1 MQRREAGQLNQVVYR
16 RRPHPDPRPAARQPR
31 NRCRQLGLSAA
42 LHRPAWRVPTSGQRR
57 LRRRGLRHRSV
68 RVRGRKNS
76 GSTTPSPPSLGVS
89 PSPSPSPTPT
99 PTPMPSRPPLLG
111 PSPTPG
117 TSTTPT
123 PTPPPAPRARP
134 SPTPTR
140 TPSPTST
147 PGCPVRDDGNRHDRD
162 DNGVHDLLDSDDDN
176 TDVRDRGDRDH
187 GDDRRHHC
195 PTIMTMMTT
204 RCQRNST
211 CSDFS
216 D

>member
-1 MQRREAGQLNQVVYR
+1 MERREAGQLNQVGYR

-31 NRCRQLGLSAA
+31 NRQLGLSAA

-99 PTPMPSRPPLLG
+99 PTPLPSRPPLLG

-123 PTPPPAPRARP
+123 PTPPPAPKSAAFTDANADPIAAELIQGPNPIGIPTNVRVVTVSERLRP
-134 SPTPTR
+134 FDQ
-140 TPSPTST
+140 PSRYQFAVIGS
-147 PGCPVRDDGNRHDRD
+147 
-162 DNGVHDLLDSDDDN
+162 
-176 TDVRDRGDRDH
+176 
-187 GDDRRHHC
+187 
-195 PTIMTMMTT
+195 
-204 RCQRNST
+204 
-211 CSDFS
+211 
-216 D
+216 

>member
-1 MQRREAGQLNQVVYR
+1 MSAARIV
-16 RRPHPDPRPAARQPR
+16 RRPPPTSVACPDLRTATAPPARSATTERSSSRPQK
-31 NRCRQLGLSAA
+31 LWVDHA
-42 LHRPAWRVPTSGQRR
+42 LAPFTRRVPVAIAEPDSY
-57 LRRRGLRHRSV
+57 
-68 RVRGRKNS
+68 
-76 GSTTPSPPSLGVS
+76 
-89 PSPSPSPTPT
+89 

-111 PSPTPG
+111 PSPTRG

-162 DNGVHDLLDSDDDN
+162 DKGIRDLLDSDDDN

-187 GDDRRHHC
+187 DDDRRHHC
-195 PTIMTMMTT
+195 P
-204 RCQRNST
+204 
-211 CSDFS
+211 DEHG
-216 D
+216 DDHHDDDDD